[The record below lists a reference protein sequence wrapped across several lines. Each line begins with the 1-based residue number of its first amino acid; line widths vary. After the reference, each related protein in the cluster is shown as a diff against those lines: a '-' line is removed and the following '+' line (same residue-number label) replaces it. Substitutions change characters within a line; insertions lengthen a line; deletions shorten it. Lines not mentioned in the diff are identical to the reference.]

1 MYYLPN
7 QKVLAFWWH
16 IQMCFIFPLP
26 FGPSGVGLTWFHIK
40 DEPKLGFF
48 FSIPLTAIIRT
59 TFHQFWSIFSFFFWS
74 NAVMNICTC
83 ILLQLNLFSKDLSQ
97 VELLKQ
103 IVLSICFQGINS
115 QTMLYEQIYY
125 SVWTCNQGL
134 WITVGESGCPKPH
147 SVALFWAFHLQSL
160 ELPHTLPPAPI

>member
-1 MYYLPN
+1 MTIYLN
-7 QKVLAFWWH
+7 
-16 IQMCFIFPLP
+16 
-26 FGPSGVGLTWFHIK
+26 
-40 DEPKLGFF
+40 
-48 FSIPLTAIIRT
+48 IPLIGALRL
-59 TFHQFWSIFSFFFWS
+59 FPVIFSFVFVGVLLLVSFPFFFWS

-103 IVLSICFQGINS
+103 IVLSIFFQGINN

-134 WITVGESGCPKPH
+134 WITVDESGCPKPH